1 MINVNNLCMKKSDFI
16 CKHGRVFF
24 VNKQILKFK
33 SPSGIVSDEDINNL
47 FFGLVRLI
55 KRNCELSLEEKYLQK
70 INKLEREIKKL
81 SRCKT

>member
-1 MINVNNLCMKKSDFI
+1 MKKSDFI

-24 VNKQILKFK
+24 VNKQILKFQ
-33 SPSGIVSDEDINNL
+33 SPSGIVSDDDINNL

-70 INKLEREIKKL
+70 IRNINEENTKNNLACKK
-81 SRCKT
+81 